1 MGGAGLGIIDLF
13 DEVFYF
19 YWGPEVSRR
28 KEDAVSVLN
37 RAVMLAKMFDFYHS
51 NKDYFT
57 DITLINYYFKKMNYA
72 VGRKTSNERIENF
85 DAAIFL
91 EMATNTCEQMD
102 DVFYAWLLMFER
114 FNFKL
119 WKRGL

>member
-1 MGGAGLGIIDLF
+1 MTFLTKFFTSIG
-13 DEVFYF
+13 
-19 YWGPEVSRR
+19 GPEVTRR

-37 RAVMLAKMFDFYHS
+37 RAVMLAKMFDFYHN